1 MDPFHLYA
9 VIKRCKKRSK
19 KMAPCIL
26 LCFSNTGVSVVTGD
40 EQCHNLLIQ
49 NSELC
54 YQSSLLPTYGG
65 RWPTHTIVGTLYS
78 VGDLFRGGT
87 YRRVAA
93 GVAVKMVSSQPAGK
107 QSLLKSSH
115 GLEKVG
121 SRRRREDDTGEK
133 KKAKRYGI
141 LEDYNNRQHD
151 IRILFYW
158 GCCTIT

>member
-1 MDPFHLYA
+1 
-9 VIKRCKKRSK
+9 
-19 KMAPCIL
+19 MAPCIL

-54 YQSSLLPTYGG
+54 YQSSLLLRYGG

-93 GVAVKMVSSQPAGK
+93 GVKMVSSQPAGK

-121 SRRRREDDTGEK
+121 SRRRREDDMG
-133 KKAKRYGI
+133 RRR
-141 LEDYNNRQHD
+141 RQRD
-151 IRILFYW
+151 MEFWR
-158 GCCTIT
+158 TITTDNMISGFFFIGVVVQLHSQV